1 MAADVR
7 RSSTHG
13 SQDFGARHPTHLRGL
28 NIDRVLSIA
37 IDRPGT
43 FTRAELI
50 EASGLSAPTIGS
62 LTSHLIGTGV
72 ITDLGTAP
80 SRGGRRPSL
89 MEFNARHAFVGGID
103 IGPTRTRLVIADFR
117 GTRLGH
123 AIVDTP
129 ASIPPPEMLL
139 RLAEA
144 FKDLLRSVR
153 VPGSRLITVSVAVP
167 GIVRPGQGIVAFAPN
182 LSGWHDVPL
191 RDILKR
197 ELRTTVLIDNDVNLA
212 LLGEHWQGAAQGHE
226 TCAFVF
232 AGTGIGSAI
241 LIDGTLHRGHHDMA
255 GEISV
260 MCMGPQYVGRDFGT
274 HGCLEALAGLDAL
287 KARWTGRAPFD
298 SVQGRASN
306 REHWIPALLEAAAAG
321 DEQARQAVT
330 ETARFIAIATA
341 NVGAVVDPS
350 IVVLGGAMFA
360 QAELFVD
367 EVRRIVHQLSR
378 TPFDVVPAALGKEA
392 PVVGCLLVAAAE
404 ARRQLRKRIKVISA

>member
-1 MAADVR
+1 MPGDVR
-7 RSSTHG
+7 RSSKHG

-62 LTSHLIGTGV
+62 LTSHLIRTGV

-89 MEFNARHAFVGGID
+89 MEFNARHAYVGGID
-103 IGPTRTRLVIADFR
+103 IGPTRTRLVVADFR
-117 GTRLGH
+117 GARLGH
-123 AIVDTP
+123 EIVDTP
-129 ASIPPPEMLL
+129 QSLPPPQMLL
-139 RLAEA
+139 RLAAA
-144 FKDLLRSVR
+144 FKSLLRSAGVPVGR
-153 VPGSRLITVSVAVP
+153 VIAVTVGVP
-167 GIVRPGQGIVAFAPN
+167 GIVRPHDGVVAFAPN

-191 RDILKR
+191 RDILTR

-232 AGTGIGSAI
+232 VGTGIGAAI
-241 LIDGTLHRGHHDMA
+241 LIDGALHRGHHDMA

-260 MCMGPQYVGRDFGT
+260 MCMGPQYVDRDFGT

-287 KARWTGRAPFD
+287 KTRWTRRP
-298 SVQGRASN
+298 ASN
-306 REHWIPALLEAAAAG
+306 HEHWIPALLEAAAAG

-330 ETARFIAIATA
+330 ETARFIAMATA

-350 IVVLGGAMFA
+350 LVVLGGAMFV
-360 QAELFVD
+360 QAESFVD
-367 EVRRIVHQLSR
+367 EVRRLVHQLAR
-378 TPFDVVPAALGKEA
+378 TPFEVVPAALGKEA
-392 PVVGCLLVAAAE
+392 PVAGCLLVAAVE
-404 ARRQLRKRIKVISA
+404 ARRQLRQRIRAASA

>member
-1 MAADVR
+1 MAADVP
-7 RSSTHG
+7 RSLRQG
-13 SQDFGARHPTHLRGL
+13 SQDLGARHPTHLRGL

-62 LTSHLIGTGV
+62 LTSHLIRTGV

-103 IGPTRTRLVIADFR
+103 IGPTRTRLVVADLR
-117 GTRLGH
+117 GARLAH
-123 AIVDTP
+123 DIVSTP
-129 ASIPPPEMLL
+129 ASLPPPQALL
-139 RLAEA
+139 RLADA
-144 FKDLLRSVR
+144 FKSLVRSAR
-153 VPGSRLITVSVAVP
+153 VPANRIITVGVGVP
-167 GIVRPGQGIVAFAPN
+167 GIVRPRMGTVAFAPN
-182 LSGWHDVPL
+182 LRGWHDVPV

-197 ELRTTVLIDNDVNLA
+197 ELRSTVVIDNDVNLA
-212 LLGEHWQGAAQGHE
+212 LLGEHWQGAARGHE

-232 AGTGIGSAI
+232 VGTGVGAAI
-241 LIDGTLHRGHHDMA
+241 LIDGALHRGHHDMA

-260 MCMGPQYVGRDFGT
+260 MCMGPQYVDRDFGT

-287 KARWTGRAPFD
+287 KTRWSRRAP
-298 SVQGRASN
+298 SN
-306 REHWIPALLEAAAAG
+306 HEHWIPALLEAAAAG
-321 DEQARQAVT
+321 DEQAQQAVT

-360 QAELFVD
+360 QAEPFVD
-367 EVRRIVHQLSR
+367 QVRRIVHQLSR
-378 TPFDVVPAALGKEA
+378 TPFQVVSAALGKEA

-404 ARRQLRKRIKVISA
+404 ARRELRHRIRTRR

>member
-1 MAADVR
+1 MAPDVR
-7 RSSTHG
+7 RSSRQG

-62 LTSHLIGTGV
+62 LTSHLIRTGV

-103 IGPTRTRLVIADFR
+103 IGPTRTRLVVADFR

-123 AIVDTP
+123 EIVDTP
-129 ASIPPPEMLL
+129 ASIPPPQALL

-144 FKDLLRSVR
+144 FKDLLRSAR
-153 VPGSRLITVSVAVP
+153 VPGNRLITVSVAVP
-167 GIVRPGQGIVAFAPN
+167 GIVRPEEGLVGFAPN

-232 AGTGIGSAI
+232 AGTGIGAAI

-260 MCMGPQYVGRDFGT
+260 MCMGPQYVDRDFGT

-287 KARWTGRAPFD
+287 KSRWAGHTSP
-298 SVQGRASN
+298 N
-306 REHWIPALLEAAAAG
+306 HEHWIPALLEASAAG
-321 DEQARQAVT
+321 DERARQAVT
-330 ETARFIAIATA
+330 DTARFIAIATA

-360 QAELFVD
+360 QAESFVD

-378 TPFDVVPAALGKEA
+378 TPFDVAPAALGKEA
-392 PVVGCLLVAAAE
+392 PAVGCLLVAAAE
-404 ARRQLRKRIKVISA
+404 ARRQLRKRIRTLSASPSV

>member
-1 MAADVR
+1 MTASLR
-7 RSSTHG
+7 RSSKPG
-13 SQDFGARHPTHLRGL
+13 SHDVGARHPTHLRGL

-62 LTSHLIGTGV
+62 LTSHLIRTGV

-103 IGPTRTRLVIADFR
+103 IGPTRTRLAVADLR

-123 AIVDTP
+123 EIVDTP
-129 ASIPPPEMLL
+129 ASIPPPQTLL
-139 RLAEA
+139 HLAEA
-144 FKDLLRSVR
+144 FKSLLRSAR
-153 VPGSRLITVSVAVP
+153 APANRLLAVSVGVP
-167 GIVRPGQGIVAFAPN
+167 GIVRPDEGVVAFAPN

-197 ELRTTVLIDNDVNLA
+197 ELRTSVLIDNDVNLA
-212 LLGEHWQGAAQGHE
+212 LLGEHWQGAARGHE

-232 AGTGIGSAI
+232 VGTGIGSAL
-241 LIDGTLHRGHHDMA
+241 LIDGALHRGHHDMA

-260 MCMGPQYVGRDFGT
+260 MCMGPQYVDQDFGT

-287 KARWTGRAPFD
+287 KTRWTGRR
-298 SVQGRASN
+298 SSN
-306 REHWIPALLEAAAAG
+306 HEHWIPALLEAATAG
-321 DEQARQAVT
+321 DEQARQAMM

-350 IVVLGGAMFA
+350 LVVLGGAMFA
-360 QAELFVD
+360 QAEPFVD
-367 EVRRIVHQLSR
+367 QVRRIVHQLSR
-378 TPFDVVPAALGKEA
+378 TPFEVVPAALGKEA

-404 ARRQLRKRIKVISA
+404 ARRQLRKRLKALSA

>member
-1 MAADVR
+1 MTAYLR
-7 RSSTHG
+7 RSSKPAGH
-13 SQDFGARHPTHLRGL
+13 DVGARHPTHLRGL

-62 LTSHLIGTGV
+62 LTSHLIRTGV

-103 IGPTRTRLVIADFR
+103 IGPTRTRLAVADLR

-123 AIVDTP
+123 EIVDTP
-129 ASIPPPEMLL
+129 ASIPPPQTLL
-139 RLAEA
+139 HLAEA
-144 FKDLLRSVR
+144 FKSLLRSTKTPVN
-153 VPGSRLITVSVAVP
+153 RLLAVSVGVP
-167 GIVRPGQGIVAFAPN
+167 GIVRPDEGVVGFAPN

-197 ELRTTVLIDNDVNLA
+197 ELRTSVLIDNDVNLA
-212 LLGEHWQGAAQGHE
+212 LLGEHWQGAARGHE

-232 AGTGIGSAI
+232 VGTGIGSAL
-241 LIDGTLHRGHHDMA
+241 LIDGALHRGHHDMA

-260 MCMGPQYVGRDFGT
+260 MCMGPQYVDQDFGT

-287 KARWTGRAPFD
+287 KTRWTGRR
-298 SVQGRASN
+298 SSN
-306 REHWIPALLEAAAAG
+306 HEHWIPALLEAAGAG
-321 DEQARQAVT
+321 DEQARQAMM

-350 IVVLGGAMFA
+350 LVVLGGAMFA
-360 QAELFVD
+360 QAEPFV
-367 EVRRIVHQLSR
+367 EHVRRIVHQLSR
-378 TPFDVVPAALGKEA
+378 TPFEVVPAALGKEA

-404 ARRQLRKRIKVISA
+404 ARRQLRKRLKALSA